1 MFTGLSSSKDS
12 KGAKAIMRNHLNH
25 ARDIYFD
32 LMGEEEN

>member
-1 MFTGLSSSKDS
+1 MFTDSLRQKDS

-25 ARDIYFD
+25 VRDIYFD